1 MKTKAIGSIFLLF
14 TLVTG
19 MISMVPA
26 SFADHS
32 EITITPIPGSG
43 SPGCEGLDGCYDP
56 STAIVEVGGV
66 VIFSNTDNVPH
77 TFSSGIPSDDVIGTE
92 FNSGMLAP
100 GDSSKWTPENVG
112 EFTYFDM
119 IHPWMEGLIIVQ
131 EATESH
137 S

>member
-43 SPGCEGLDGCYDP
+43 SPGCEGLDGCY
-56 STAIVEVGGV
+56 
-66 VIFSNTDNVPH
+66 
-77 TFSSGIPSDDVIGTE
+77 
-92 FNSGMLAP
+92 
-100 GDSSKWTPENVG
+100 
-112 EFTYFDM
+112 
-119 IHPWMEGLIIVQ
+119 
-131 EATESH
+131 ES
-137 S
+137 